1 MACLF
6 RSDPATMVKNL
17 AVEGIVP
24 LVADRRGVS
33 AVPNANARNLL
44 FRVATAFRQ
53 QPSRSR
59 VVKSQRA
66 TMNVQE
72 RWPSTMSA
80 YLAQRSNTLR
90 LTCFSLRQPKVY
102 CRDNGVTGVVAGG
115 FDAAGRASKETDRAN
130 ARWTG
135 IRSLGL
141 KTPTSTAALVRW
153 RQCAASPSPAGSRAI
168 SDRQ

>member
-1 MACLF
+1 
-6 RSDPATMVKNL
+6 MVKNL

-24 LVADRRGVS
+24 LLADRRGVS
-33 AVPNANARNLL
+33 AVPNANARNTL
-44 FRVATAFRQ
+44 FRVATVFRQ

-59 VVKSQRA
+59 VVKSQRV
-66 TMNVQE
+66 TMNERE

-102 CRDNGVTGVVAGG
+102 CRDSGVTGVVAGG
-115 FDAAGRASKETDRAN
+115 FDAGGRASKETDRAN

-135 IRSLGL
+135 IGSLGL
-141 KTPTSTAALVRW
+141 KTPTATAALLRW
-153 RQCAASPSPAGSRAI
+153 RQCAARNPSRAGSRAI

>member
-1 MACLF
+1 M
-6 RSDPATMVKNL
+6 KNL

-33 AVPNANARNLL
+33 AVPNANARNTL
-44 FRVATAFRQ
+44 FRVATVFRQ

-59 VVKSQRA
+59 VVKSQRV
-66 TMNVQE
+66 TMNERE

-102 CRDNGVTGVVAGG
+102 CRDSGVTGVVAGG
-115 FDAAGRASKETDRAN
+115 FDAGGRASKETDRAN

-135 IRSLGL
+135 IGSLGL
-141 KTPTSTAALVRW
+141 KTPTATAALLRW
-153 RQCAASPSPAGSRAI
+153 RQCAARNPSRAGSRAI

>member
-1 MACLF
+1 
-6 RSDPATMVKNL
+6 MVKNL

-24 LVADRRGVS
+24 LGADRRGVS
-33 AVPNANARNLL
+33 AVPNANARNTL
-44 FRVATAFRQ
+44 FRVATVFHQ
-53 QPSRSR
+53 QPRRSR
-59 VVKSQRA
+59 VVKSQRVA
-66 TMNVQE
+66 MNEQE

-90 LTCFSLRQPKVY
+90 LTCFSLRQPKIY
-102 CRDNGVTGVVAGG
+102 CRDSGVTGVAAGG

-135 IRSLGL
+135 IGSLGL

-153 RQCAASPSPAGSRAI
+153 RMCGQKSFTR
-168 SDRQ
+168 R